1 MKIRANAWSRLGQ
14 NAVFGGVGL
23 MEAVKDR
30 NDIRFITADVSTL
43 LGLTRF
49 KGQYPEY
56 YYDVGIA
63 EQNLVTVAAGMA
75 LEGKCVFI
83 STYASFLT
91 MRGLEQIR
99 HNLGYLKCNVKVVG
113 MSSGACTGKSGISHW
128 CTEDL
133 AFMRAIPN
141 MTVLS
146 PADCTEVVKMTLAAA
161 EINGPVY
168 IRLTGNLNVPVIYKE
183 DYEFQIGK
191 GVCLRNGK
199 DVAIIATGLLVKD
212 SLDAAE
218 DLEKQGISCSVYNMH
233 TIKPIDTELLEKI
246 YNKYK
251 MIVTVEEHNIIGGLG
266 GAVAEHKAKYA
277 NAPRQV
283 FMGITDEYK
292 KTGSR
297 PFILGQYDLTPRGIA
312 DRIARE
318 FKKDI
323 I

>member
-1 MKIRANAWSRLGQ
+1 MKIKANAWSRLGQ

-49 KGQYPEY
+49 KSQYPEY

-191 GVCLRNGK
+191 GVCLRKGK

-218 DLEKQGISCSVYNMH
+218 DLEKQGVSCSVYNMH

-297 PFILGQYDLTPRGIA
+297 PFILGQYDLTSRGIA
-312 DRIARE
+312 DRIAKE